1 MRQLSISGLLSVA
14 DGNLTHVFMDPAQV
28 EDHYLKKIQTEHS
41 SKVGTEVM
49 FLNFKFI
56 FANIKAMD
64 SAKNLTI
71 EFDLLKKRI
80 NSSLSPSEKAN
91 KRHKSSNNE
100 VIVTLSD
107 DDDDEDI
114 QVLSFVM
121 IFYFD

>member
-1 MRQLSISGLLSVA
+1 MSSLRQLSISGLLSVA

-71 EFDLLKKRI
+71 EFDLLKKRR
-80 NSSLSPSEKAN
+80 SK
-91 KRHKSSNNE
+91 E